1 MHTSAHDGLL
11 RVQGLNAGYG
21 KIQIL
26 HDIDM
31 VVGPGEIVALLGP
44 NGAGKSTLMRA
55 LSGLLPWMSGDVWF
69 DGKSLRGSTPRD
81 AAQAGLVH
89 VIEGHHVF
97 TQLSVHDNLALAGYD
112 IGGSER
118 QARIRD
124 ALAFFPEIAA
134 KIKERAGALSGGQQ
148 QMLVVAQGLVKRPR
162 LLILDEPSAGLSPV
176 LVDRVFEVAA
186 RLRDSGTSVLLVE
199 QLVEKSLALA
209 DRVYAMAHGEIVL
222 QANAREADLQTRLE
236 EAYFGHHVA
245 A

>member
-1 MHTSAHDGLL
+1 MHTSEPNSLL
-11 RVQGLNAGYG
+11 QVQRLNAGYG

-26 HDIDM
+26 HDVDM
-31 VVGPGEIVALLGP
+31 IVKPGEIVALLGP

-55 LSGLLPWMSGDVWF
+55 LSGLLPWMSGDVVF
-69 DGKSLRGSTPRD
+69 SGKSLRGATPRD

-97 TQLSVHDNLALAGYD
+97 TQLSVQDNLALAGYD
-112 IGGSER
+112 ISRTER
-118 QARIRD
+118 QQRIQD
-124 ALAFFPEIAA
+124 ALAFFPEIEA
-134 KIKERAGALSGGQQ
+134 KRHDRAGALSGGQQ

-186 RLRDSGTSVLLVE
+186 RLRDTGTSVLLVE

-222 QANAREADLQTRLE
+222 QADTSETDLQARLE
-236 EAYFGHHVA
+236 DAYFGQHA
-245 A
+245 

>member
-1 MHTSAHDGLL
+1 MHTSAHNNLL
-11 RVQGLNAGYG
+11 QVQGLNAGYG

-26 HDIDM
+26 HDVDM
-31 VVGPGEIVALLGP
+31 IVKPGEIVALLGP

-55 LSGLLPWMSGDVWF
+55 LSGLLPWMSGDVIF
-69 DGKSLRGSTPRD
+69 DGKSLRGATPRD

-97 TQLSVHDNLALAGYD
+97 TQLSVQDNLALSGYD
-112 IGGSER
+112 IGRAER
-118 QARIRD
+118 QERIRD

-134 KIKERAGALSGGQQ
+134 KRHDRAGALSGGQQ

-186 RLRDSGTSVLLVE
+186 RLRENGTSVLLVE

-222 QANAREADLQTRLE
+222 QANTDEHDLQARLE
-236 EAYFGHHVA
+236 EAYFGQHA
-245 A
+245 